1 MRQENISRA
10 LGAIDGRFIEE
21 ASAYSFSVGAGII
34 EKESASQMNNGRYGK
49 RIDGRKLLRIC
60 LAAAVAAALL
70 TVTAYAAV
78 SIHTRRRQEIRQNMN
93 IDASNTESYV
103 EYAADDGGVTLLSA
117 INDGEFQR
125 VYVNISPVDMAE
137 IKAWPDEGSFLW
149 SVSEDCGGYAN
160 PVLQP
165 GRSLSGRDE
174 ITEAVLQDAYD
185 AETKTLTVQCY
196 IPNDALAQLGSGT
209 VELTLMR
216 FNIDAYDASGY
227 ASRRDWAQ
235 DTGNMYGTVS
245 FAPTE
250 HEVRYISFGGAVVT
264 DEETGTEVT
273 LYGLELS
280 PTAAVWRVDY
290 DGAEEL
296 MAGKCPPEKQP
307 YYIAIG
313 DRICADAVLHLT
325 GGGEFTTGGCMSA
338 EYVNGEARLYCAW
351 GGAAIDINAVESFT
365 LHGTA
370 ITFTG

>member
-1 MRQENISRA
+1 
-10 LGAIDGRFIEE
+10 
-21 ASAYSFSVGAGII
+21 
-34 EKESASQMNNGRYGK
+34 MNNGRCGK
-49 RIDGRKLLRIC
+49 RIDGRMLLRIC

-78 SIHTRRRQEIRQNMN
+78 SIHTRRRQEIRQSMN

-137 IKAWPDEGSFLW
+137 IKAWPYEGSFLW

-196 IPNDALAQLGSGT
+196 IPNDALAQLGSEA

-235 DTGNMYGTVS
+235 DTGNVYGTVS

-280 PTAAVWRVDY
+280 PTAAVWCVDY

-296 MAGKCPPEKQP
+296 MAGKCLPEKQP

-338 EYVNGEARLYCAW
+338 EYVNREARLYCAW

>member
-34 EKESASQMNNGRYGK
+34 EKESASQMNNGRCGK
-49 RIDGRKLLRIC
+49 KIDGRMLLRIC
-60 LAAAVAAALL
+60 LAAAVSAALL

-196 IPNDALAQLGSGT
+196 IPNDALAQLVSGT

-235 DTGNMYGTVS
+235 DTGNVYGTVS

-250 HEVRYISFGGAVVT
+250 HEVRYISFGGVVRGLRRCRGT
-264 DEETGTEVT
+264 DGRKMP
-273 LYGLELS
+273 S
-280 PTAAVWRVDY
+280 
-290 DGAEEL
+290 
-296 MAGKCPPEKQP
+296 GK
-307 YYIAIG
+307 A
-313 DRICADAVLHLT
+313 AVLHRHRRQDMC
-325 GGGEFTTGGCMSA
+325 GRRFASYRRRGIHDRRV
-338 EYVNGEARLYCAW
+338 YVRRVRKRRSQTVLRVGRRGDRYKC
-351 GGAAIDINAVESFT
+351 G
-365 LHGTA
+365 
-370 ITFTG
+370 